1 MDVDQLLSSNLGGL
15 SLQPNQKKTAT
26 QDPPGS
32 TDNGK
37 FDLLPTEI
45 TSYILTFLALDDLG
59 RLACVSRLFREQC
72 YSPMLPLHQHLNLQ
86 PYWHILDTH
95 SIQGF
100 VKKCCKIQSL
110 NISWCGTHTDM
121 LVSSSLIELVSAPT
135 LTRLEMSSC
144 ALTDQAFTQIARR
157 CHNLQYLDISATY
170 QYLSV
175 KSIQMISFLSELTW

>member
-45 TSYILTFLALDDLG
+45 TSYKLTYLALDDL
-59 RLACVSRLFREQC
+59 
-72 YSPMLPLHQHLNLQ
+72 
-86 PYWHILDTH
+86 
-95 SIQGF
+95 
-100 VKKCCKIQSL
+100 
-110 NISWCGTHTDM
+110 SWCGTHTDM

-144 ALTDQAFTQIARR
+144 ALTDKAFTQIARR